1 MQKSEKRPFLTERE
15 RLDEEKNV
23 AYKKRI
29 GLAKG
34 GKKPANRGKGT
45 GKQGERCVLA
55 RCGRPP
61 SSIRA
66 GALIREGGRPYMLER
81 TAGSDF
87 YSLELFFF
95 GKNSYTNFF
104 QMMTEEIEKQIRLA
118 TTPTPVT
125 TFIIPLCLLSMSF
138 FR

>member
-1 MQKSEKRPFLTERE
+1 
-15 RLDEEKNV
+15 
-23 AYKKRI
+23 
-29 GLAKG
+29 
-34 GKKPANRGKGT
+34 
-45 GKQGERCVLA
+45 
-55 RCGRPP
+55 
-61 SSIRA
+61 
-66 GALIREGGRPYMLER
+66 MLER

-87 YSLELFFF
+87 YSLEMFFF

-125 TFIIPLCLLSMSF
+125 IFIIPLCLLSMSF